1 MPNLSEIS
9 TGTKLLLGAGILL
22 LIDSFLPW
30 QEVDVLGVEVASR
43 NAWHGLWGILMV
55 LALLALLAWVV
66 IQVMNVKLNFELP
79 ITESWLTLGL
89 GVAVLVFA
97 LLKLIT
103 DEFRGWAAFVGVALA
118 ALLALGAWLRA
129 QELGGVSFERTGEGL
144 PRTDDDAMRRD
155 ADAMGT
161 SDTAAMRG
169 SETDPMRTGEP
180 DTMPPP
186 TTTDPEAPPPRS
198 SSTDV

>member
-43 NAWHGLWGILMV
+43 NAWHGWGILMII
-55 LALLALLAWVV
+55 ALVALLAWVV

-103 DEFRGWAAFVGVALA
+103 DDFRAWAAFVGVALA
-118 ALLALGAWLRA
+118 ALVAVGAWLRA
-129 QELGGVSFERTGEGL
+129 QELGGVSFERTGEGV
-144 PRTDDDAMRRD
+144 PRTDDADTTMR
-155 ADAMGT
+155 T
-161 SDTAAMRG
+161 SDTDMMGR
-169 SETDPMRTGEP
+169 SEPESM
-180 DTMPPP
+180 PP
-186 TTTDPEAPPPRS
+186 TTPPESEPPPRPPSS